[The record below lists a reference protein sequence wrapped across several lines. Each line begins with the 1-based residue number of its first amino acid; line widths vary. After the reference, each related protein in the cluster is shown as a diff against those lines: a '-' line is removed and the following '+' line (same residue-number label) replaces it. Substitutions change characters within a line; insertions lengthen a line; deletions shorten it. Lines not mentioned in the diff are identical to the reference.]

1 MCAEQLQ
8 IGESATDALNKEAI
22 RMEQQAKQLRT
33 LARDLHDTAARRL
46 MADALGIAFNTEYI
60 SSEPQP
66 SSPPAADPAASSSA
80 APGPDLLKAALLLA
94 HIDNPDVDV
103 NAYVARMDE
112 MAEELKRTFPENATE
127 LQRLAALDKYLF
139 EELGMRGSQSEYYTR
154 SNSYLNE
161 VIDRRTGIP
170 ITLAVLYMELGR
182 RVGLPLEGVSF
193 PGHFLVRLR
202 MRHGMLVL
210 DPFCGGAPLAMD
222 DLRERLKR
230 VVPEAAA
237 APLAVDDL
245 PLDSFLEPADKRQI
259 LGRVLRN
266 LKGVY
271 LASDRYERAL
281 EVLNRLCIVAPD
293 SGTDLRDRGLVYERL
308 ECWRPALDDLR
319 AYIAREPQASDAE
332 QVRARMLVLAA
343 RCASLN

>member
-1 MCAEQLQ
+1 M
-8 IGESATDALNKEAI
+8 
-22 RMEQQAKQLRT
+22 T
-33 LARDLHDTAARRL
+33 LAAFAAHIEAGEERIDLARACL
-46 MADALGIAFNTEYI
+46 MVAEDAY
-60 SSEPQP
+60 
-66 SSPPAADPAASSSA
+66 
-80 APGPDLLKAALLLA
+80 PDLDVDAYLGTLERLAEVLRARLGGSGAAQEKLLA
-94 HIDNPDVDV
+94 L
-103 NAYVARMDE
+103 NAYVFD
-112 MAEELKRTFPENATE
+112 
-127 LQRLAALDKYLF
+127 
-139 EELGMRGSQSEYYTR
+139 ELGFTGNAEDYYDPR
-154 SNSYLNE
+154 NSYLNE

-202 MRHGMLVL
+202 MRHGMIVL
-210 DPFCGGAPLAMD
+210 DPFGGGAPLAMD
-222 DLRERLKR
+222 DLRERLRR
-230 VVPEAAA
+230 VVPDGAA
-237 APLAVDDL
+237 APLTVDDL
-245 PLDSFLEPADKRQI
+245 PLDRFLEPADKRQI

-271 LASDRYERAL
+271 LASDRTERAL

-308 ECWRPALDDLR
+308 ECWRPALADLR
-319 AYIAREPQASDAE
+319 AYIAREPLASDAE